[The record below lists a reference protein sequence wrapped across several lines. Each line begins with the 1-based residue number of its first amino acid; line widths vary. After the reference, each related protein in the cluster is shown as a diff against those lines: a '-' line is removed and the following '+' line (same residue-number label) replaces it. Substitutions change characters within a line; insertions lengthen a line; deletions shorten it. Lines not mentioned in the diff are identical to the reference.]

1 MHVAPL
7 LLRLVQDR
15 AVGRVLVI
23 GAGDIEALVAVA
35 HGLPDSGQ
43 LLAIEI
49 DAKRV
54 AAARAALDAARLAD
68 RASVMHGDA
77 FRFLHKVAGPFDLAV
92 LFPDPTL
99 RPTAPADALPLQ
111 ARVRRLVPPPGPIVR
126 VDDVTGCLQQVTD
139 EAAGHRP

>member
-7 LLRLVQDR
+7 LIRLVQDR
-15 AVGRVLVI
+15 AVRHVLII

-35 HGLPDSGQ
+35 HSLPDSGR

-49 DAKRV
+49 DAIRV
-54 AAARAALDAARLAD
+54 AAARAALDAARLTD

-77 FRFLHKVAGPFDLAV
+77 LRFLHKVAGPFDLAV

-99 RPTAPADALPLQ
+99 RPAAPADAPPLQ
-111 ARVRRLVPPPGPIVR
+111 ARVRRLVPTPGPIVR
-126 VDDVTGCLQQVTD
+126 VDDVTGCLQEVAD
-139 EAAGHRP
+139 ETVAHRP